1 MTTDLSQSPIGS
13 TVLIRGTDHRFSTPY
28 ELDAFIPAPL
38 PRELELPG
46 DTWMALSDAM
56 AALSRLDAAAQ
67 RISNP
72 QFVTRVAT
80 RREAI
85 GTSALEGTCANL
97 TDLYTAEVASVD
109 EEDPIIPL
117 NVREVMN
124 YARAANV
131 AYEWVHERPITK
143 SLLSGLQQ
151 LIVRGT
157 ESDGPE
163 AGAVR
168 ERQVFVGPK
177 HRPITEA
184 RYIPP
189 PPGDQLT
196 ALFDDWLDWISDESL
211 HDSVHLLVRIAL
223 AHYQFEAIHP
233 YTDGNGRL
241 GRLVA
246 VLQVLIDGILK
257 SPVLSVSDWLQN
269 HDTEY
274 RDHLL
279 RVSATGEW
287 TPWIEF
293 FAEAVAVSAEDAHQR
308 VMDLL
313 ALQEELSQE
322 ARAALP
328 RARLAIDIADDLI
341 TYPVLTVAAAQAL
354 YGKSNQ
360 ANRNA
365 IGQLCALGL
374 LEPFSDSRYGRM
386 YWNKRMFEV
395 INR

>member
-1 MTTDLSQSPIGS
+1 MATDLSQSPIGS
-13 TVLIRGTDHRFSTPY
+13 TVLITGTDHRFNTPY
-28 ELDAFIPAPL
+28 ELDAFIPVPL
-38 PRELELPG
+38 PRDLDLPG

-56 AALSRLDAAAQ
+56 AALGRLDAAAQ
-67 RISNP
+67 RIPNP
-72 QFVTRVAT
+72 QLVTRVAT

-85 GTSALEGTCANL
+85 GTSALEGTFANL

-109 EEDPIIPL
+109 EEDPTIPP

-124 YARAANV
+124 YARAADA
-131 AYEWVHERPITK
+131 AYAWVHERPITK
-143 SLLSGLQQ
+143 SLLSSLQA
-151 LIVRGT
+151 LIIRGT

-168 ERQVFVGPK
+168 ERQVFIGPK
-177 HRPITEA
+177 NRPIAEA

-196 ALFDDWLDWISDESL
+196 ALFDSWLAWVNDESL
-211 HDSVHLLVRIAL
+211 RESLHLLVRIAL

-246 VLQVLIDGILK
+246 VLQILSDGVLT
-257 SPVLSVSDWLQN
+257 SPVISVSDWLKD

-279 RVSATGEW
+279 RVSASGEW
-287 TPWIEF
+287 IPWIQF
-293 FAEAVAVSAEDAHQR
+293 FAEAVAVSAEDAHR
-308 VMDLL
+308 RITNLL
-313 ALQEELSQE
+313 ALQEELSQK
-322 ARAALP
+322 ARTALP

-341 TYPVLTVAAAQAL
+341 AYPILTVAAAQAR

-365 IGQLCALGL
+365 IDQLCTLGL
-374 LEPFSDSRYGRM
+374 LAPFSESRYDRM
-386 YWNKRMFEV
+386 YWNKRVFEV
-395 INR
+395 IER

>member
-1 MTTDLSQSPIGS
+1 MPTDLSQSPVGT
-13 TVLIRGTDHRFSTPY
+13 TVPITGTDRRFNVPY
-28 ELDAFIPAPL
+28 ELDAFMPAPL
-38 PRELELPG
+38 PRELDLPSE
-46 DTWMALSDAM
+46 TWMALSEAM
-56 AALSRLDAAAQ
+56 AALGRLDASAHL
-67 RISNP
+67 IPNP
-72 QFVTRVAT
+72 QLVTHIAT
-80 RREAI
+80 RREAV
-85 GTSALEGTCANL
+85 GTSALEGTFANL
-97 TDLYTAEVASVD
+97 SDLFAAEVASDD
-109 EEDPIIPL
+109 EADPRVPP

-124 YARAANV
+124 YARAADA
-131 AYEWVHERPITK
+131 AYEWVPERPITK
-143 SLLSGLQQ
+143 GLLASLQAV
-151 LIVRGT
+151 IVSGT

-177 HRPITEA
+177 DRPITEA

-196 ALFDDWLDWISDESL
+196 ALFDSWLSWINDESL
-211 HDSVHLLVRIAL
+211 RDSVHLLVRIAL

-246 VLQVLIDGILK
+246 MLQVLLDGILK
-257 SPVLSVSDWLQN
+257 SPVLSVSDWLKD

-279 RVSATGEW
+279 QVSVSGEW
-287 TPWIEF
+287 TPWVEF
-293 FAEAVAVSAEDAHQR
+293 FAEAIAVSAEDAYRR
-308 VMDLL
+308 VMNLL

-341 TYPVLTVAAAQAL
+341 AYPFLTVAAAQAR
-354 YGKSNQ
+354 YEKSNQ

-365 IGQLCALGL
+365 IGQLCTLGL
-374 LEPFSDSRYGRM
+374 LEPFSDTRYDRM
-386 YWNKRMFEV
+386 YWNKRVFEV
-395 INR
+395 IER